1 VAFREEYE
9 KIIKNI
15 AFLFINNTMFNYKLI
30 IVYLKEQ
37 KMKTISKNLFIM
49 IVVLFVFGLAT
60 GQLNKVDEWL
70 AVKQQNKEVIVFNA
84 PISTFNLGK

>member
-1 VAFREEYE
+1 
-9 KIIKNI
+9 
-15 AFLFINNTMFNYKLI
+15 
-30 IVYLKEQ
+30 
-37 KMKTISKNLFIM
+37 MKTISKNLFIM

>member
-1 VAFREEYE
+1 
-9 KIIKNI
+9 
-15 AFLFINNTMFNYKLI
+15 MFNYKLI
-30 IVYLKEQ
+30 IVYLKGQ

-70 AVKQQNKEVIVFNA
+70 AVKQQNKEVVVFNT